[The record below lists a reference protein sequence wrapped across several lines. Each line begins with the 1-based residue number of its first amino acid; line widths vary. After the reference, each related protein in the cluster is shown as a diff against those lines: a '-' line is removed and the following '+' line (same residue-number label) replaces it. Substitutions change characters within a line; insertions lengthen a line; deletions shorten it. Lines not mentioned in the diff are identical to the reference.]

1 LKQYTKTIIASF
13 LIILACL
20 GLGRFSFG
28 MVLPN
33 IQESLALT
41 TTQVGFIGTANF
53 IGYLAGIF
61 FANILYNKYETYK
74 LIFITILLQS
84 LSMFIMILFN
94 SYLYISLVYS
104 FSGFFSA
111 IANISI
117 MAYVANVVPKE
128 FRGKALG
135 LAVSGSGLAIIF
147 SGELVPYIE
156 SLTSNMPWKYSWMIF
171 SLILLIVAFISKG
184 IIKKH
189 AKHDMPESKVSVLKY
204 IKTSAFWKIATIY
217 MVFGISY
224 SIFVTYFVS
233 AVMDK
238 YSLSSDI
245 SGDFWAILGFSSLFS
260 GLIFGIIADKY
271 GAYKSLFFVYTLQTI
286 AHFILSID
294 VNSIAL
300 FISAIAFGISVW
312 SIPSLVTLLTS
323 QHFDVRRTAKVLS
336 LLTILFASLQAIGP
350 VAAGYTYDITNDF
363 SEVFLLT
370 SVLTLFAA
378 LISFIFSKQTI
389 KQIH

>member
-1 LKQYTKTIIASF
+1 
-13 LIILACL
+13 
-20 GLGRFSFG
+20 

-33 IQESLALT
+33 IQESLSLT

-53 IGYLAGIF
+53 IGYLIGIF

-74 LIFITILLQS
+74 LIFTSILLQS
-84 LSMFIMILFN
+84 ISMFIMVLFN

-111 IANISI
+111 ISNIAI
-117 MAYVANVVPKE
+117 MAYVANIIPKE
-128 FRGKALG
+128 YRGKALG

-147 SGELVPYIE
+147 SGEVVPYIE
-156 SLTSNMPWKYSWMIF
+156 SLIPNMPWKYSWMIF
-171 SLILLIVAFISKG
+171 SLILLTVAFISKG
-184 IIKKH
+184 VIKKH

-217 MVFGISY
+217 MIFGISY

-245 SGDFWAILGFSSLFS
+245 SGDFWAILGLSSLFS

-286 AHFILSID
+286 AHFILSIEID
-294 VNSIAL
+294 SLAL
-300 FISAIAFGISVW
+300 FVSAITFGISVW

-350 VAAGYTYDITNDF
+350 VAAGYIYDITNDF
-363 SEVFLLT
+363 SKVFFLT
-370 SVLTLFAA
+370 SILTLFAA
-378 LISFIFSKQTI
+378 LLSLIFSKQTI